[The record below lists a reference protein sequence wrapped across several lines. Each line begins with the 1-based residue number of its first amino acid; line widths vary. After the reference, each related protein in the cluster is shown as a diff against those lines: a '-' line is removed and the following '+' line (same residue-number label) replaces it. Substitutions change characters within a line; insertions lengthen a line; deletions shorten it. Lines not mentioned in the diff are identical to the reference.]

1 MGLVLAVLLL
11 IAIVSDL
18 FTRRIPNWLTFGAAL
33 AGILIQW
40 RLGAASGVGFA
51 VGGFAVGLACFLPSY
66 LFGALG
72 GGDVKLMAAAG
83 CFLGPWATVVA
94 ALAATVAGGV
104 LALGRIALR
113 GGLPAWALR
122 YGTMLAALMATRR
135 FCYVAPSPGEPAGER
150 FPYAVAIATGAVV
163 SMVWAG

>member
-1 MGLVLAVLLL
+1 MGLVLVVLLL
-11 IAIVSDL
+11 IAVVSDL
-18 FTRRIPNWLTFGAAL
+18 STRRIPNWLTFGAAL
-33 AGILIQW
+33 AGVVLQW
-40 RLGAASGVGFA
+40 QLGAASGVGIA

-83 CFLGPWATVVA
+83 CFLGPWATLVA

-104 LALGRIALR
+104 MAWGLIALR
-113 GGLPAWALR
+113 GGLGAWALR
-122 YGTMLAALMATRR
+122 YGTMLSALIATRR
-135 FCYVAPSPGEPAGER
+135 FRYLAPLAGEPAAER

>member
-11 IAIVSDL
+11 IAVVSDL
-18 FTRRIPNWLTFGAAL
+18 STRRIPNWLTFGAAL
-33 AGILIQW
+33 AGVMIQW
-40 RLGAASGVGFA
+40 RLGAVSGVGFA
-51 VGGFAVGLACFLPSY
+51 VGGFVVGLACFLPSY

-83 CFLGPWATVVA
+83 CFLGPWATLVA

-113 GGLPAWALR
+113 GGLPAWAMR
-122 YGTMLAALMATRR
+122 YGTMLTALIATHR
-135 FCYVAPSPGEPAGER
+135 FCYVAPSPGEPAAER